1 MAKPH
6 PEVQNNLQSISV
18 LGSPPCRPP
27 PPLPPTSFPPS
38 QPSLRLT
45 VLEPPL
51 AMRARPSSLTSAA
64 PRAFARPFPSRH
76 PPCRV
81 SLRPFEYSRSPPPP
95 PDFATLRC
103 SLRLSRNPCRD
114 QPASQ
119 YPTRSVLIRAGAGSF
134 YVWTLNHLPIQST
147 VRLAP

>member
-18 LGSPPCRPP
+18 LGSPPCRPNHSP
-27 PPLPPTSFPPS
+27 FLPFTSRS
-38 QPSLRLT
+38 T

-51 AMRARPSSLTSAA
+51 AMRELVSRPSPPRLCSRVLFPHAA
-64 PRAFARPFPSRH
+64 LRIV
-76 PPCRV
+76 V
-81 SLRPFEYSRSPPPP
+81 SLRPFEYSRPPPP
-95 PDFATLRC
+95 PPPVSASRC

-147 VRLAP
+147 AGLAP